1 MFSLLNQFEQYF
13 LKRKFM
19 QKALKF
25 GQKIKLHN
33 PLLKGNWKGNGT
45 VISQSGSSVHFYKD
59 DDPKREQC
67 HALRCEVSVRRV
79 R

>member
-1 MFSLLNQFEQYF
+1 
-13 LKRKFM
+13 M
-19 QKALKF
+19 QKTLEF

-33 PLLKGNWKGNGT
+33 PLLKSNWKGNGT
-45 VISQSGSSVHFYKD
+45 VIKQSGPIVHFYKD
-59 DDPKREQC
+59 DDPEREQC